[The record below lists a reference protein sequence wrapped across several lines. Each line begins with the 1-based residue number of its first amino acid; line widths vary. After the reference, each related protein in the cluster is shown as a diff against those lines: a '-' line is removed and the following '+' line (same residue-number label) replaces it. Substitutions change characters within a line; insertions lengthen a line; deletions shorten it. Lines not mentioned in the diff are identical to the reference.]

1 MLLLRH
7 GQSEF
12 NVIYGKT
19 RQDPGI
25 RDPKLTAEGRAQ
37 ANDAAEQLTRFAADR
52 IVSSPY
58 RRTLETA
65 SIIAERLKLSI
76 TVTPLIAERAV
87 FQCDVG
93 SPVTHLRRD
102 FPHIDF
108 LNLYEETWWH
118 PGNED
123 LGSLDRRCTQ
133 FREHYK
139 DRAGDKSIFVTHWG
153 FIRSLTNIRAQNC
166 GVVAFNPKS
175 EHPGGGTVVYNCN
188 PC

>member
-25 RDPKLTAEGRAQ
+25 RDPRLTVKGRAQ
-37 ANDAAEQLTRFAADR
+37 ANDAANQLTHFAADQ

-58 RRTLETA
+58 RRTLETS
-65 SIIAERLKLSI
+65 SIIAAQLKLPI

-87 FQCDVG
+87 FRCDIG
-93 SPVTHLRRD
+93 SPTTQLRRD

-108 LNLYEETWWH
+108 LNLNRVRELNVAGPRSSEESEAYAKTISFLQFLL
-118 PGNED
+118 P
-123 LGSLDRRCTQ
+123 LLQRR
-133 FREHYK
+133 
-139 DRAGDKSIFVTHWG
+139 
-153 FIRSLTNIRAQNC
+153 
-166 GVVAFNPKS
+166 
-175 EHPGGGTVVYNCN
+175 
-188 PC
+188 